1 MVHPNTILNAYPPKQ
16 LIDQID
22 ALKANKLNV
31 YIDIKNISTSLFIE
45 SVAQEIVKNS
55 EGLEVDTSIL
65 QSILLYSSWWK
76 DFGVSRNLKT
86 KIFFC
91 NDRGHSIYHQGISKD
106 YKVNRVISSKLL
118 PFYFE
123 DLNRVKHLN
132 NQMAELV
139 CDRIPD
145 VYFFNLQNLESDF
158 LPYYLRTRK
167 FNDAQTIHIICSN
180 DKDMYQNLTS
190 DNVFLL
196 YKLKTVNKYLHKKTF
211 FLNFL
216 QINNRSDR
224 SREKVLTF
232 LEKIPPE
239 DFVLIL
245 SIIGDVGDNVAG
257 VKGLGPVKLVEMFSN
272 RELVEKHI
280 GSADEVTD
288 RVLKGG
294 LFFKNVDSLDNNISS
309 NWKLAIEQNDIV
321 TNSFK
326 LISFEYLCRWL
337 EQRSTLYQIE
347 KLKHIDKIL
356 NYKNESGTILF
367 TNSKALMLGLQKI
380 NSLQLTIEDLNP
392 LFA

>member
-1 MVHPNTILNAYPPKQ
+1 M
-16 LIDQID
+16 
-22 ALKANKLNV
+22 
-31 YIDIKNISTSLFIE
+31 
-45 SVAQEIVKNS
+45 
-55 EGLEVDTSIL
+55 
-65 QSILLYSSWWK
+65 
-76 DFGVSRNLKT
+76 
-86 KIFFC
+86 
-91 NDRGHSIYHQGISKD
+91 
-106 YKVNRVISSKLL
+106 
-118 PFYFE
+118 
-123 DLNRVKHLN
+123 
-132 NQMAELV
+132 
-139 CDRIPD
+139 
-145 VYFFNLQNLESDF
+145 
-158 LPYYLRTRK
+158 
-167 FNDAQTIHIICSN
+167 
-180 DKDMYQNLTS
+180 
-190 DNVFLL
+190 
-196 YKLKTVNKYLHKKTF
+196 
-211 FLNFL
+211 
-216 QINNRSDR
+216 
-224 SREKVLTF
+224 
-232 LEKIPPE
+232 
-239 DFVLIL
+239 IL